1 MCGFSK
7 GGLPR
12 EEGSAAGWRAASQP
26 KTAGVESSRQRKLPG
41 LKLGTLEKERAWN
54 GGRGNLKCIEE
65 WEPSKVPKPGNDAA
79 RFNTEKLT
87 QVA

>member
-1 MCGFSK
+1 MVSVKEGFPEKK
-7 GGLPR
+7 GVRQDGGQLANPR
-12 EEGSAAGWRAASQP
+12 QQELRVLGRGNC
-26 KTAGVESSRQRKLPG
+26 LD
-41 LKLGTLEKERAWN
+41 KLGTLEKERAWN